1 MRFLLIRRVSE
12 PFCFEAAPGAPVLAL
27 ENLYILLNNFC
38 IINNMSTIKLVTRVN
53 IVTSLFFALKTV
65 KRYQKRFCAI
75 PVQYACIMK
84 LKLRLEPEPG
94 QSAVSGS
101 S

>member
-27 ENLYILLNNFC
+27 ENLYIFLNNLC

-53 IVTSLFFALKTV
+53 IVTVLVYFL
-65 KRYQKRFCAI
+65 
-75 PVQYACIMK
+75 
-84 LKLRLEPEPG
+84 L
-94 QSAVSGS
+94 
-101 S
+101 